1 MCGLFTSFLAGGH
14 ASRTPISRPM
24 RSHTPHRQDQSKAT
38 APCLTEHDT
47 LAVSPSPRRG
57 HGMDL
62 DGRRRGAP
70 GHGHVGQHAHAR
82 WGWTDAARRATRSSM
97 AGGVNGG
104 CPPYGMATHHTQRR
118 RACAAAWIVGGTR
131 LTRVSTTACAD
142 AGCAA
147 YVLDALHS
155 PLSPKGAAGM
165 GRRPPT
171 GVPRPVGGRR

>member
-1 MCGLFTSFLAGGH
+1 MCGLFTSFLADGH
-14 ASRTPISRPM
+14 VSRTPISRPM
-24 RSHTPHRQDQSKAT
+24 RSPLPTAKTSQQRRPLAGQSMMCWQCRPPH
-38 APCLTEHDT
+38 
-47 LAVSPSPRRG
+47 AVAMG
-57 HGMDL
+57 WTWMAAAA
-62 DGRRRGAP
+62 AP
-70 GHGHVGQHAHAR
+70 GHGRVGQHAHAR

-104 CPPYGMATHHTQRR
+104 CPPYGMATHHTQWR

-147 YVLDALHS
+147 CVLDALHS

-165 GRRPPT
+165 G
-171 GVPRPVGGRR
+171 